1 MNKLFLG
8 PLIALSIFFNHLLIA
23 QVPTENSVTQNTQ
36 ISSSNYLTIYT
47 YITQNYKK
55 ISTHNAHIISYEIC
69 KQTQQC
75 NLDPLL
81 FASIIAVESRF
92 NHEAIGGGNAS
103 GLGQLMPGTYR
114 HYKVSNPFDIADNIG
129 GMCRYITDIRKSWES
144 KPNSQTLI
152 LVSYNRG
159 TTYVKRHLNTLT
171 DKALKYSDKVMAH
184 YKKLQENS
192 NNIEIESV
200 LGENSLLQFSK

>member
-8 PLIALSIFFNHLLIA
+8 LVIAVFIFFNHHLAA
-23 QVPTENSVTQNTQ
+23 QVPTENIVTQNTQ
-36 ISSSNYLTIYT
+36 ISTTNYQTIHT

-55 ISTHNAHIISYEIC
+55 ISTQYAHTISYEIC
-69 KQTQQC
+69 KQTQQS

-114 HYKVSNPFDIADNIG
+114 HYKVTNPFDIANNIG
-129 GMCRYITDIRKSWES
+129 GMCRYITDLTKCWES

-159 TTYVKRHLNTLT
+159 TTYVKRHLNTLS
-171 DKALKYSDKVMAH
+171 DKTLRYADKVMIH
-184 YKKLQENS
+184 YKKLQEIS
-192 NNIEIESV
+192 TTLLPQPLESPQ
-200 LGENSLLQFSK
+200 ETP